1 MDCLAQVCVK
11 LVLLTLP
18 AWTTLSE
25 RIAYENAWIRVRE
38 DSFVGP
44 DGKNGIYGVVE
55 IRPSVGMVALNENR
69 ELVLVGQYRYTLKR
83 YTWEIPRGGS
93 AVGETDML
101 AVAKRE
107 LREETGVEA
116 ASWKSLGTVDVCN
129 GVTNDVQYLYLAE
142 GLNVLEPEP
151 DPEEEL
157 TVRWVGFE
165 QAVRLAM
172 EGEIT
177 EVCTVAAILKVEIE
191 MRGWKQLV

>member
-1 MDCLAQVCVK
+1 MDWLAQVCGK
-11 LVLLTLP
+11 LMLLTLP
-18 AWTTLSE
+18 VWTTLSE

-38 DSFVGP
+38 DRFVGP
-44 DGKNGIYGVVE
+44 DGKTGIYGVVE

-69 ELVLVGQYRYTLKR
+69 EIVLVGQYRYTLKR
-83 YTWEIPRGGS
+83 HTWEIPRGGS

-129 GVTNDVQYLYLAE
+129 GVTNDIQHLYFAE
-142 GLNVLEPEP
+142 GLKVFEPEP
-151 DPEEEL
+151 DLEEEL
-157 TVRWVGFE
+157 TVRWVSFE
-165 QAVRLAM
+165 QAVRMAL

-177 EVCTVAAILKVEIE
+177 EVCSVAAILKVELAI
-191 MRGWKQLV
+191 RSGK